1 MNAVDL
7 IAHEETELPEAL
19 QAEVMDFIGH
29 LKTRHSSAPAVTA
42 SDARL
47 AHLTAFFAPYRK
59 DFGSFVFDRD
69 EANAR

>member
-7 IAHEETELPEAL
+7 IAHEATELSEAL
-19 QAEVMDFIGH
+19 QAEVLDFIGY
-29 LKTRHSSAPAVTA
+29 LKTRHPQPPSLVAD
-42 SDARL
+42 DAKL
-47 AHLTAFFAPYRK
+47 ADLMAFFAPYRK

>member
-7 IAHEETELPEAL
+7 IAQEATELPAAQ
-19 QAEVMDFIGH
+19 QAEVLDFIGY
-29 LKTRHSSAPAVTA
+29 LKTRHPQATAVGPD
-42 SDARL
+42 DAKL
-47 AHLTAFFAPYRK
+47 AELMAFFAPYRK

>member
-7 IAHEETELPEAL
+7 IAHEATELPAAL
-19 QAEVMDFIGH
+19 QAEVLDFIGY
-29 LKTRHSSAPAVTA
+29 LKTRHPQAPAA
-42 SDARL
+42 APSDVRL
-47 AHLTAFFAPYRK
+47 LELIAFFAPYRK

>member
-7 IAHEETELPEAL
+7 IAHEATELPEAL
-19 QAEVMDFIGH
+19 QAEVLDFIGY
-29 LKTRHSSAPAVTA
+29 LKMRHPQAPAPAT
-42 SDARL
+42 SDAKL
-47 AHLTAFFAPYRK
+47 ADLTAFFAPYRK